1 MASNA
6 WKWGLGAV
14 ALLGVGVLA
23 TGSASAST
31 TTTGGG
37 GTGPGAGGEGPGL
50 SGTGVRHG
58 IKYEGCSHF
67 ELVNADAAEAWA
79 LDNKLRF
86 IKWATKVDEIR
97 ANPEPLVLDIMSAL
111 FPECPW
117 PPAPS
122 TTFNPRRVSWI
133 EAMAEARKAAA
144 NIDLAGGGPGSSA
157 SSADV
162 EFARLFALAL
172 RGQPLGARRG

>member
-6 WKWGLGAV
+6 WKWGLGAA

-23 TGSASAST
+23 VGSASASSNT
-31 TTTGGG
+31 DS
-37 GTGPGAGGEGPGL
+37 GGEVPGL

-67 ELVNADAAEAWA
+67 ELADANAIEAWG

-86 IKWATKVDEIR
+86 IKWATKVDELR
-97 ANPEPLVLDIMSAL
+97 ADPEPLVLDIMAAL

-117 PPAPS
+117 PPGPS
-122 TTFNPRRVSWI
+122 TTFTPQRVPWAD
-133 EAMAEARKAAA
+133 AMAQAREAAA
-144 NIDLAGGGPGSSA
+144 NFDFADGGSGSDTSN
-157 SSADV
+157 V
-162 EFARLFALAL
+162 EQEVARLFALAL
-172 RGQPLGARRG
+172 RGQPLGARRA

>member
-1 MASNA
+1 MGSNA
-6 WKWGLGAV
+6 WKWGIGAA

-23 TGSASAST
+23 VGSAAAST
-31 TTTGGG
+31 NDSPGG
-37 GTGPGAGGEGPGL
+37 GTGSGGTGPGL

-58 IKYEGCSHF
+58 IKYDGCSHF
-67 ELVNADAAEAWA
+67 ELADADAVEAWA

-86 IKWATKVDEIR
+86 IKWATKLDEVR

-122 TTFNPRRVSWI
+122 TTFTPQRVSWAETMTQVR
-133 EAMAEARKAAA
+133 EAASDF
-144 NIDLAGGGPGSSA
+144 DLAGGSTGSGSSN
-157 SSADV
+157 V
-162 EFARLFALAL
+162 EREFGRLFALAL
-172 RGQPLGARRG
+172 RGQSLGARRG